1 VANAVFDGTDAV
13 MLSAE
18 TASGAY
24 PVEAV
29 SFMARVAKS
38 VEASPEYA
46 DRLNALR
53 PAAMPSVQDSIAL
66 AVDDVVDAA
75 GARLIVA
82 FTATGGAARR
92 IARFRPS
99 VPILALTPNQHV
111 CYQMALIGGVY
122 PTLAPDPKDT
132 EDMVKIALE
141 QIKQLGMAE
150 PGDRVI
156 IAAGVP
162 FGVRGT
168 TNMLRVERVN

>member
-1 VANAVFDGTDAV
+1 
-13 MLSAE
+13 
-18 TASGAY
+18 
-24 PVEAV
+24 
-29 SFMARVAKS
+29 
-38 VEASPEYA
+38 
-46 DRLNALR
+46 
-53 PAAMPSVQDSIAL
+53 
-66 AVDDVVDAA
+66 VVDAA

-111 CYQMALIGGVY
+111 SHQMALIGGVL
-122 PTLAPDPKDT
+122 PAQAPDPKDT

-141 QIKQLGMAE
+141 QAKLLGMAE

-156 IAAGVP
+156 IVAGVP

-168 TNMLRVERVN
+168 TNMLRVERVS